1 MMNEFHIEKGIPV
14 PKQVGAGRKNKYPF
28 DAMEVG
34 DSFFIKDGKVKTLS
48 RSCGTY
54 GKRLERKFTS
64 RTVEG
69 GARVWRTE

>member
-1 MMNEFHIEKGIPV
+1 MSEFHIEKGIPV
-14 PKQVGAGRKNKYPF
+14 PKMTGAGRKTKYPF
-28 DAMEVG
+28 ESMQVG
-34 DSFFIKDGKVKTLS
+34 DSFFVKDGAVKTLS

-64 RTVEG
+64 RTVDG